1 MSPINLIWD
10 IDGTLLDT
18 HGLGVKPLENAVK
31 LEYQN
36 SLNLIRG
43 KYSGFTDFEIIADLS
58 GTDIDSPFHHDG
70 YFRVINTYQKSLA
83 KVFERASATP
93 IGEVPNI
100 LTELQKYSWIESYV
114 GTGNYELTGWLKLQ
128 SAALD
133 KFFTS
138 ESVFGANL
146 NRMRRRDIIE
156 HAKTTLDSRGIPIII
171 GDSPADVYAAKINHV
186 EIVGVPTG
194 HHDFSTLNHLIPGRV
209 LPQNWELSD
218 LLLMIEKISGRNAL

>member
-1 MSPINLIWD
+1 MSPITLIWD

-43 KYSGFTDFEIIADLS
+43 KYSGYTDFEIIADLS

-93 IGEVPNI
+93 IGEITNI

-133 KFFTS
+133 KFFTKVTLP
-138 ESVFGANL
+138 EIALIVLAGTLAPTPPPVKYLTVKVVLEGA
-146 NRMRRRDIIE
+146 
-156 HAKTTLDSRGIPIII
+156 IP
-171 GDSPADVYAAKINHV
+171 
-186 EIVGVPTG
+186 
-194 HHDFSTLNHLIPGRV
+194 
-209 LPQNWELSD
+209 
-218 LLLMIEKISGRNAL
+218 